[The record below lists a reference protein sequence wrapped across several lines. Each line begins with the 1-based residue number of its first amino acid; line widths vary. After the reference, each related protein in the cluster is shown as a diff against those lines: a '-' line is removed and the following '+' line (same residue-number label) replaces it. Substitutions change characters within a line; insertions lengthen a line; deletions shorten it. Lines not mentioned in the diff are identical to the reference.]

1 MKRGIIKAIVCVISF
16 VLSIL
21 IISSVMNRGNSD
33 ITMEMSEASYP
44 LVYVNYEGEHI
55 NCLHGYAQEMDVS
68 FMRDTITPLGEN
80 RELSLY
86 IDTFNT
92 SITSIA
98 YEVRSTDGTRLIE
111 STQLYDYI
119 VQTAGISADIQ
130 LKDLIDPDE
139 EYELIILLSD
149 VQGRQLRYY
158 TRVVLRSDN
167 HISEEI
173 RFARNFHEKT
183 FDREN
188 ADEIAQYLETNE
200 SGDNTTYSYVN
211 IHSSFRQITWGDLT
225 VEKITEPQ
233 LSITELFPQTARITI
248 SYYVNVLTETGER
261 RCRVDEY
268 YRLRYG
274 IQRIYLLNYERTMT
288 EVFEMDLEAFNNNK
302 IDLGIRNADVELA
315 ESEDGGAFAFV
326 SANRL
331 FCYNSN
337 NNRFSQLF
345 AFYTKDHEDE
355 RTFYNQNDIRVL
367 SVDEAGNVQFAVYGY
382 MNRGTH
388 EGKMGVAVYLFNGVL
403 NTIEEEAFIPYNRS
417 FATLESDVERLMYL
431 NSNEELFVYLG
442 GSIFCINLNDNSYTV
457 VAKDLAQESFKVS
470 ESGRIVVWPEG
481 EDPDRSQNLNVM
493 NLNTKVIS
501 TIDAGTGHYIRPLGF
516 MEEDLIYGLVNQS
529 DLFVDNAGS
538 LVTPMFCIN
547 ICSEPDNKIS
557 MQYQKDDIYIMNV
570 ILSDNQIT
578 MERARKTPE
587 GVYVVTSADQIMS
600 NTSELR
606 HENTIDV
613 AATKTLEKIVQ
624 IATKSNIATRSL
636 KFMTPKEVM
645 YEGGHEVNL
654 EYPESMHENYYVYGS
669 GGILGVYAKESEAV
683 NIAEQE
689 SGTVLNGYGDYV
701 WIKANRN
708 VSNQIMKITATM
720 QDENNSSLAVCLDT
734 MLLAEGISRNSQYLL
749 DQGATALSVLQ
760 DNMPED
766 CEILDLSGCSLDA
779 VLYYVNRD
787 IPVMA
792 ILNDRSAVL
801 IIGFNELNTVIMDP
815 ATGTIYKKGINDSTD
830 WFNSNGNQFI
840 TYIN

>member
-225 VEKITEPQ
+225 VEKMTEPQ

-274 IQRIYLLNYERTMT
+274 IQRIYLLNYERIMT
-288 EVFEMDLEAFNNNK
+288 EVFEMDLAAFNNNK
-302 IDLGIRNADVELA
+302 IDLGIRNANVEIA

-403 NTIEEEAFIPYNRS
+403 NTIEEEAFVPYNRS
-417 FATLESDVERLMYL
+417 FATLENDVEKLMYL

-457 VAKDLAQESFKVS
+457 VAKDLAQGSFKVS

-481 EDPDRSQNLNVM
+481 EDSDRSQNLNVM

-501 TIDAGTGHYIRPLGF
+501 TIDAGVGHYIRPLGF

-624 IATKSNIATRSL
+624 IAAKSNIATRSL

-766 CEILDLSGCSLDA
+766 CEILDLSGCSLDD

-792 ILNDRSAVL
+792 ILNDRSAVI

>member
-225 VEKITEPQ
+225 VEKMTEPQ

-274 IQRIYLLNYERTMT
+274 IQRIYLLNYERIMT
-288 EVFEMDLEAFNNNK
+288 EVFEMDLAAFNNNK
-302 IDLGIRNADVELA
+302 IDLGIRNADVEIA

-403 NTIEEEAFIPYNRS
+403 NTIEEEAFVPYNRS
-417 FATLESDVERLMYL
+417 FATLENDVERLMYL

-457 VAKDLAQESFKVS
+457 VAKDLAQGSFKVS

-481 EDPDRSQNLNVM
+481 EDSDRSQNLNVM

-501 TIDAGTGHYIRPLGF
+501 TIDAGVGHYIRPLGF

-624 IATKSNIATRSL
+624 IAAKSNIATRSL

-792 ILNDRSAVL
+792 ILNDRSAVI

>member
-86 IDTFNT
+86 IDSFNT

-225 VEKITEPQ
+225 VEKMTEPQ

-274 IQRIYLLNYERTMT
+274 IQRIYLLNYERIMT
-288 EVFEMDLEAFNNNK
+288 EVFEMDLAAFNNNK
-302 IDLGIRNADVELA
+302 IDLGIRNANVEIA

-403 NTIEEEAFIPYNRS
+403 NTIEEEAFVPYNRS
-417 FATLESDVERLMYL
+417 FATLENDVEKLMYL

-457 VAKDLAQESFKVS
+457 VAKDLAQGSFKVS

-481 EDPDRSQNLNVM
+481 EDSDRSQNLNVM

-501 TIDAGTGHYIRPLGF
+501 TIDAGVGHYIRPLGF

-624 IATKSNIATRSL
+624 IAAKSNIATRSL

-792 ILNDRSAVL
+792 ILNDRSAVI

>member
-274 IQRIYLLNYERTMT
+274 IQRIYLLNYERIMT
-288 EVFEMDLEAFNNNK
+288 EVFEMDLAAFNNNK
-302 IDLGIRNADVELA
+302 IDLGIRNADVEIA

-345 AFYTKDHEDE
+345 AFYTKDHEDA

-403 NTIEEEAFIPYNRS
+403 NTIEEEAFVPYNRS
-417 FATLESDVERLMYL
+417 FATLENDVERLMYL

-457 VAKDLAQESFKVS
+457 VAKDLAQGSFKVS
-470 ESGRIVVWPEG
+470 ESGRIVAWPEG
-481 EDPDRSQNLNVM
+481 EDSDRSQNLNVM

-501 TIDAGTGHYIRPLGF
+501 TIDAGVGHYIRPLGF

-547 ICSEPDNKIS
+547 ISSEPDNKIT

-624 IATKSNIATRSL
+624 IAAKSNIATRSL

-689 SGTVLNGYGDYV
+689 FGTVLNGYGDYV

>member
-274 IQRIYLLNYERTMT
+274 IQRIYLLNYERIMT
-288 EVFEMDLEAFNNNK
+288 EVFEMDLAAFNNNK
-302 IDLGIRNADVELA
+302 IDLGIRNADVEIA

-345 AFYTKDHEDE
+345 AFYTKDHEDA

-403 NTIEEEAFIPYNRS
+403 NTIEEEAFVPYNRS
-417 FATLESDVERLMYL
+417 FATLENDVERLMYL

-457 VAKDLAQESFKVS
+457 VAKDLAQGSFKVS

-481 EDPDRSQNLNVM
+481 EDSDRSQNLNVM

-501 TIDAGTGHYIRPLGF
+501 TIDAGVGHYIRPLGF

-624 IATKSNIATRSL
+624 IAAKSNIATRSL

-720 QDENNSSLAVCLDT
+720 QDENNSSLAACLDT

>member
-139 EYELIILLSD
+139 EYELIILLND

-167 HISEEI
+167 HIGEEI
-173 RFARNFHEKT
+173 YFARNFHEKT

-188 ADEIAQYLETNE
+188 ANEIAQYLETNE
-200 SGDNTTYSYVN
+200 SGDNTSYSYVN

-288 EVFEMDLEAFNNNK
+288 EVFEMDLAAFNNNK

-501 TIDAGTGHYIRPLGF
+501 TIDAGAGHYIRPLGF

-547 ICSEPDNKIS
+547 ISSEPDNKIS

-587 GVYVVTSADQIMS
+587 GVYVATAADQIMS
-600 NTSELR
+600 NTSELK

-613 AATKTLEKIVQ
+613 AATKALEKIVQ
-624 IATKSNIATRSL
+624 IAAKSNIATRSL

-815 ATGTIYKKGINDSTD
+815 TTGTIYKKGINDSTD

>member
-225 VEKITEPQ
+225 VEKMTEPQ

-274 IQRIYLLNYERTMT
+274 IQRIYLLNYERIMT
-288 EVFEMDLEAFNNNK
+288 EVFEMDLAAFNNNK
-302 IDLGIRNADVELA
+302 IDLGIRNANVEIA

-403 NTIEEEAFIPYNRS
+403 NTIEEEAFVPYNRS
-417 FATLESDVERLMYL
+417 FATLENDVEKLMYL

-457 VAKDLAQESFKVS
+457 VAKDLAQGSFKVS

-481 EDPDRSQNLNVM
+481 EDSDRSQNLNVM

-501 TIDAGTGHYIRPLGF
+501 TIDAGVGHYIRPLGF

-624 IATKSNIATRSL
+624 IAAKSNIATRSL

>member
-274 IQRIYLLNYERTMT
+274 IQRIYLLNYERIMT
-288 EVFEMDLEAFNNNK
+288 EVFEMDLAAFNNNK
-302 IDLGIRNADVELA
+302 IDLGIRNADVEIA

-345 AFYTKDHEDE
+345 AFYTKDHEDA

-417 FATLESDVERLMYL
+417 FATLENDVERLMYL

-457 VAKDLAQESFKVS
+457 VAKDLAQGSFKVS

-481 EDPDRSQNLNVM
+481 EDSDRSQNLNVM

-501 TIDAGTGHYIRPLGF
+501 TIDAGVGHYIRPLGF

-624 IATKSNIATRSL
+624 IAAKSNIATRSL

-708 VSNQIMKITATM
+708 VSNQIMKITAAM

>member
-139 EYELIILLSD
+139 EYELIILLND

-167 HISEEI
+167 HIGEEI
-173 RFARNFHEKT
+173 YFARNFHEKT

-188 ADEIAQYLETNE
+188 ANEIAQYLETNE
-200 SGDNTTYSYVN
+200 SGDNTSYSYVN

-288 EVFEMDLEAFNNNK
+288 EVFEMDLAAFNNNK

-481 EDPDRSQNLNVM
+481 EDLDRSQNLNVM

-501 TIDAGTGHYIRPLGF
+501 TIDAGAGHYIRPLGF

-547 ICSEPDNKIS
+547 ISSEPDNKIS

-587 GVYVVTSADQIMS
+587 GVYVATAADQIMS
-600 NTSELR
+600 NTSELK

-613 AATKTLEKIVQ
+613 AATKALEKIVQ
-624 IATKSNIATRSL
+624 IAAKSNIATRSL

-654 EYPESMHENYYVYGS
+654 EYPESLHENYYVYGS

-815 ATGTIYKKGINDSTD
+815 TTGTIYKKGINDSTD

>member
-274 IQRIYLLNYERTMT
+274 IQRIYLLNYERIMT
-288 EVFEMDLEAFNNNK
+288 EVFEMDLAAFNNNK
-302 IDLGIRNADVELA
+302 IDLGIRNADVEIA

-345 AFYTKDHEDE
+345 AFYTKDHEDA

-403 NTIEEEAFIPYNRS
+403 NTIEEEAFVPYNRS
-417 FATLESDVERLMYL
+417 FATLENDVERLMYL

-457 VAKDLAQESFKVS
+457 VAKDLAQGSFKVS

-481 EDPDRSQNLNVM
+481 EDSDRSQNLNVM

-501 TIDAGTGHYIRPLGF
+501 TIDAGVGHYIRPLGF

-578 MERARKTPE
+578 MERARKTSE

-624 IATKSNIATRSL
+624 IAAKSNIATRSL

>member
-225 VEKITEPQ
+225 VEKTTEPQ

-274 IQRIYLLNYERTMT
+274 IQRIYLLNYERIMT
-288 EVFEMDLEAFNNNK
+288 EVFEMDLAAFNNNK
-302 IDLGIRNADVELA
+302 IDLGIRNANVEIA

-403 NTIEEEAFIPYNRS
+403 NTIEEEAFVPYNRS
-417 FATLESDVERLMYL
+417 FATLENDVEKLMYL

-457 VAKDLAQESFKVS
+457 VAKDLAQGSFKVS

-481 EDPDRSQNLNVM
+481 EDSDRSQNLNVM

-501 TIDAGTGHYIRPLGF
+501 TIDAGVGHYIRPLGF

-624 IATKSNIATRSL
+624 IAAKSNIATRSL

-792 ILNDRSAVL
+792 ILNDRSAVI

>member
-274 IQRIYLLNYERTMT
+274 IQRIYLLNYERIMT
-288 EVFEMDLEAFNNNK
+288 EVFEMDLAAFNNNK
-302 IDLGIRNADVELA
+302 IDLGIRNADVEIA

-345 AFYTKDHEDE
+345 AFYTKDHEDA

-624 IATKSNIATRSL
+624 IAAKSNIATRSL

-689 SGTVLNGYGDYV
+689 SGTVLNEYGDYV

>member
-139 EYELIILLSD
+139 EYELIILLND

-167 HISEEI
+167 HIGEEI
-173 RFARNFHEKT
+173 YFARNFHEKT

-188 ADEIAQYLETNE
+188 ANEIAQYLETNE

-288 EVFEMDLEAFNNNK
+288 EVFEMDLAAFNNNK
-302 IDLGIRNADVELA
+302 IDLGIRNADVEIA

-501 TIDAGTGHYIRPLGF
+501 TIDAGAGHYIRPLGF

-547 ICSEPDNKIS
+547 ISSEPDNKIS

-587 GVYVVTSADQIMS
+587 GVYVATAADQIMS
-600 NTSELR
+600 NTSELK

-613 AATKTLEKIVQ
+613 AATKALEKIVQ
-624 IATKSNIATRSL
+624 IAAKSNIATRSL

>member
-139 EYELIILLSD
+139 EYELIILLND

-167 HISEEI
+167 HIGEEI
-173 RFARNFHEKT
+173 YFARNFHEKT

-188 ADEIAQYLETNE
+188 ANEIAQYLETNE

-288 EVFEMDLEAFNNNK
+288 EVFEMDLAAFNNNK
-302 IDLGIRNADVELA
+302 IDLGIRNADVEIA

-457 VAKDLAQESFKVS
+457 VAKDLAQESFKAS

-501 TIDAGTGHYIRPLGF
+501 TIDAGAGHYIRPLGF

-547 ICSEPDNKIS
+547 ISSEPDNKIS

-570 ILSDNQIT
+570 ILLDNQIT

-587 GVYVVTSADQIMS
+587 GVYVATAADQIMS
-600 NTSELR
+600 NTSELK

-613 AATKTLEKIVQ
+613 AATKALEKIVQ
-624 IATKSNIATRSL
+624 IAAKSNIATRSL

-654 EYPESMHENYYVYGS
+654 EYPESLHENYYVYGS

-708 VSNQIMKITATM
+708 VSNQIMKITAAM

-815 ATGTIYKKGINDSTD
+815 TTGTIYKKGINDSTD

>member
-139 EYELIILLSD
+139 EYELIILLND

-167 HISEEI
+167 HIGEEI
-173 RFARNFHEKT
+173 YFARNFHEKT

-188 ADEIAQYLETNE
+188 ANEIAQYLETNE
-200 SGDNTTYSYVN
+200 SGDNTSYSYVN

-248 SYYVNVLTETGER
+248 SYYVNALTETGER

-288 EVFEMDLEAFNNNK
+288 EVFEMDLAAFNNNK

-501 TIDAGTGHYIRPLGF
+501 TIDAGAGHYIRPLGF

-547 ICSEPDNKIS
+547 ISSEPDNKIS

-587 GVYVVTSADQIMS
+587 GVYVATAADQIMS
-600 NTSELR
+600 NTSELK

-613 AATKTLEKIVQ
+613 AATKALEKIVQ
-624 IATKSNIATRSL
+624 IAAKSNIATRSL

-815 ATGTIYKKGINDSTD
+815 TTGTIYKKGINDSTD

>member
-139 EYELIILLSD
+139 EYELIILLND

-167 HISEEI
+167 HIGEEI
-173 RFARNFHEKT
+173 YFARNFHEKT

-188 ADEIAQYLETNE
+188 ANEIAQYLETNE

-288 EVFEMDLEAFNNNK
+288 EVFEMDLAAFNNNK

-501 TIDAGTGHYIRPLGF
+501 TIDAGAGHYIRPLGF

-547 ICSEPDNKIS
+547 ISSEPDNKIS

-587 GVYVVTSADQIMS
+587 GVYVATAADQIMS
-600 NTSELR
+600 NTSELK

-613 AATKTLEKIVQ
+613 AATKALEKIVQ
-624 IATKSNIATRSL
+624 IAAKSNIATRSL

-815 ATGTIYKKGINDSTD
+815 TTGTIYKKGINDSTD

>member
-225 VEKITEPQ
+225 VEKMTEPQ

-274 IQRIYLLNYERTMT
+274 IQRIYLLNYERIMT
-288 EVFEMDLEAFNNNK
+288 EVFEMDLAAFNNNK
-302 IDLGIRNADVELA
+302 IDLGIRNANVEIA

-403 NTIEEEAFIPYNRS
+403 NTIEEEAFVPYNRS
-417 FATLESDVERLMYL
+417 FATLENDVEKLMYL

-457 VAKDLAQESFKVS
+457 VAKDLAQGSFKVS

-481 EDPDRSQNLNVM
+481 EDSDRSQNLNVM

-501 TIDAGTGHYIRPLGF
+501 TIDAGVGHYIRPLGF

-624 IATKSNIATRSL
+624 IAAKSNIATRSL
-636 KFMTPKEVM
+636 KFMTPKEVR

-792 ILNDRSAVL
+792 ILNDRSAVI

>member
-225 VEKITEPQ
+225 VEKMTEPQ

-274 IQRIYLLNYERTMT
+274 IQRIYLLNYERIMT
-288 EVFEMDLEAFNNNK
+288 EVFEMDLAAFNNNK
-302 IDLGIRNADVELA
+302 IDLGIRNANVEIA

-345 AFYTKDHEDE
+345 AFYTKDHEDA

-403 NTIEEEAFIPYNRS
+403 NTIEEEAFVPYNRS
-417 FATLESDVERLMYL
+417 FATLENDVERLMYL

-457 VAKDLAQESFKVS
+457 VAKDLAQGSFKVS

-481 EDPDRSQNLNVM
+481 EDSDRSQNLNVM

-501 TIDAGTGHYIRPLGF
+501 TIDAGVGHYIRPLGF

-624 IATKSNIATRSL
+624 IAAKSNIATRSL

>member
-274 IQRIYLLNYERTMT
+274 IQRIYLLNYERIMT
-288 EVFEMDLEAFNNNK
+288 EVFEMDLAAFNNNK
-302 IDLGIRNADVELA
+302 IDLGIRNADVEIA

-345 AFYTKDHEDE
+345 AFYTKDHEDA

-403 NTIEEEAFIPYNRS
+403 NTIEEEAFVPYNRS
-417 FATLESDVERLMYL
+417 FATLENDVERLMYL

-457 VAKDLAQESFKVS
+457 VAKDLAQGSFKVS

-481 EDPDRSQNLNVM
+481 EDSDRSQNLNVM

-501 TIDAGTGHYIRPLGF
+501 TIDAGVGHYIRPLGF
-516 MEEDLIYGLVNQS
+516 MEEDLIYALVNQS

-547 ICSEPDNKIS
+547 ISSEPDNKIS

-587 GVYVVTSADQIMS
+587 GVYVATAADQIMS
-600 NTSELR
+600 NTSELK

-624 IATKSNIATRSL
+624 IAAKSNIATRSL

-815 ATGTIYKKGINDSTD
+815 TTGTIYKKGINDSTD

>member
-200 SGDNTTYSYVN
+200 SGDNTTYSYVD

-274 IQRIYLLNYERTMT
+274 IQRIYLLNYERIMT
-288 EVFEMDLEAFNNNK
+288 EVFEMDLAAFNNNK
-302 IDLGIRNADVELA
+302 IDLGIRNADVEIA

-345 AFYTKDHEDE
+345 AFYTKDHEDA

-403 NTIEEEAFIPYNRS
+403 NTIEEEAFVPYNRS
-417 FATLESDVERLMYL
+417 FATLENDVERLMYL

-457 VAKDLAQESFKVS
+457 VAKDLAQGSFKVS

-481 EDPDRSQNLNVM
+481 EDSDRSQNLNVM

-501 TIDAGTGHYIRPLGF
+501 TIDAGVGHYIRPLGF

-547 ICSEPDNKIS
+547 ISSEPDNKIS

-624 IATKSNIATRSL
+624 IAAKSNIATRSL

-720 QDENNSSLAVCLDT
+720 QDENNSSLAACLDT

>member
-1 MKRGIIKAIVCVISF
+1 M
-16 VLSIL
+16 
-21 IISSVMNRGNSD
+21 
-33 ITMEMSEASYP
+33 
-44 LVYVNYEGEHI
+44 
-55 NCLHGYAQEMDVS
+55 
-68 FMRDTITPLGEN
+68 
-80 RELSLY
+80 
-86 IDTFNT
+86 
-92 SITSIA
+92 
-98 YEVRSTDGTRLIE
+98 
-111 STQLYDYI
+111 
-119 VQTAGISADIQ
+119 
-130 LKDLIDPDE
+130 
-139 EYELIILLSD
+139 
-149 VQGRQLRYY
+149 
-158 TRVVLRSDN
+158 
-167 HISEEI
+167 
-173 RFARNFHEKT
+173 
-183 FDREN
+183 
-188 ADEIAQYLETNE
+188 
-200 SGDNTTYSYVN
+200 N

-225 VEKITEPQ
+225 VEKMTEPQ

-274 IQRIYLLNYERTMT
+274 IQRIYLLNYERIMT
-288 EVFEMDLEAFNNNK
+288 EVFEMDLAAFNNNK
-302 IDLGIRNADVELA
+302 IDLGIRNANVEIA

-403 NTIEEEAFIPYNRS
+403 NTIEEEAFVPYNRS
-417 FATLESDVERLMYL
+417 FATLENDVEKLMYL

-457 VAKDLAQESFKVS
+457 VAKDLAQGSFKVS

-481 EDPDRSQNLNVM
+481 EDSDRSQNLNVM

-501 TIDAGTGHYIRPLGF
+501 TIDAGVGHYIRPLGF

-624 IATKSNIATRSL
+624 IAAKSNIATRSL

-792 ILNDRSAVL
+792 ILNDRSAVI

>member
-274 IQRIYLLNYERTMT
+274 IQRIYLLNYERIMT
-288 EVFEMDLEAFNNNK
+288 EVFEMDLAAFNNNK
-302 IDLGIRNADVELA
+302 IDLGIRNANVEIA

-345 AFYTKDHEDE
+345 AFYTKDHEDA

-403 NTIEEEAFIPYNRS
+403 NTIEEEAFVPYNRS
-417 FATLESDVERLMYL
+417 FATLENDVERLMYL

-457 VAKDLAQESFKVS
+457 VAKDLAQGSFKVS

-481 EDPDRSQNLNVM
+481 EDSDRSQNLNVM

-501 TIDAGTGHYIRPLGF
+501 TIDAGVGHYIRPLGF

-624 IATKSNIATRSL
+624 IAAKSNIATRSL

>member
-86 IDTFNT
+86 IDTFST

-139 EYELIILLSD
+139 EYELVILLND

-173 RFARNFHEKT
+173 YFARNFHEKT

-302 IDLGIRNADVELA
+302 IDLGIRNADVEIA

-547 ICSEPDNKIS
+547 ISSEPDNKIS

-624 IATKSNIATRSL
+624 IAAKSNIATRSL

-689 SGTVLNGYGDYV
+689 SGTILNGYGDYV

>member
-139 EYELIILLSD
+139 EYELIILLND

-158 TRVVLRSDN
+158 TRVILRSDN
-167 HISEEI
+167 HIGEEI
-173 RFARNFHEKT
+173 YFARNFHEKT

-288 EVFEMDLEAFNNNK
+288 EVFEMDLAAFNNNK
-302 IDLGIRNADVELA
+302 IDLGIRNADVEIA

-501 TIDAGTGHYIRPLGF
+501 TIDAGAGHYIRPLGF

-547 ICSEPDNKIS
+547 ICSEPENKIS

-578 MERARKTPE
+578 MERARKTAE
-587 GVYVVTSADQIMS
+587 GVYVATSADQIMS
-600 NTSELR
+600 NTSELK

-624 IATKSNIATRSL
+624 IAAKSNIATRSL

-815 ATGTIYKKGINDSTD
+815 TTGTIYKKGINDSTD

>member
-302 IDLGIRNADVELA
+302 IDLGIRNADVEIA

-624 IATKSNIATRSL
+624 IAAKSNIATRSL

-708 VSNQIMKITATM
+708 VSNQIMKITAAM

>member
-274 IQRIYLLNYERTMT
+274 IQRIYLLNYERIMT
-288 EVFEMDLEAFNNNK
+288 EVFEMDLAAFNNNK
-302 IDLGIRNADVELA
+302 IDLGIRNADVEIA

-345 AFYTKDHEDE
+345 AFYTKDHEDA

-403 NTIEEEAFIPYNRS
+403 NTIEEEAFVPYNRS
-417 FATLESDVERLMYL
+417 FATLENDVERLMYL

-457 VAKDLAQESFKVS
+457 VAKDLAQGSFKVS

-481 EDPDRSQNLNVM
+481 EDSDRSQNLNVM

-501 TIDAGTGHYIRPLGF
+501 TIDAGVGHYIRPLGF

-624 IATKSNIATRSL
+624 IAAKSNIATRSL

-669 GGILGVYAKESEAV
+669 EGILGVYAKESEAV

-689 SGTVLNGYGDYV
+689 SGTVLNEYGDYV

-830 WFNSNGNQFI
+830 WFNFNGNQFI

>member
-139 EYELIILLSD
+139 EYELIILLND

-167 HISEEI
+167 NIGEGI
-173 RFARNFHEKT
+173 YFARNFHEKT

-188 ADEIAQYLETNE
+188 ANEIAQYLETNE
-200 SGDNTTYSYVN
+200 SGDNTSYSYVN

-288 EVFEMDLEAFNNNK
+288 EVFEMDLAAFNNNK

-501 TIDAGTGHYIRPLGF
+501 TIDAGAGHYIRPLGF

-547 ICSEPDNKIS
+547 ISSEPDNKIS

-587 GVYVVTSADQIMS
+587 GVYVATAADQIMS
-600 NTSELR
+600 NTSELK

-613 AATKTLEKIVQ
+613 AATKALEKIVQ
-624 IATKSNIATRSL
+624 IAAKSNIATRSL

-815 ATGTIYKKGINDSTD
+815 TTGTIYKKGINDSTD

>member
-130 LKDLIDPDE
+130 LKDLIDPNE
-139 EYELIILLSD
+139 EYELVILLND

-173 RFARNFHEKT
+173 FFARNFHEKT

-188 ADEIAQYLETNE
+188 ANEIAQYLETNE

-302 IDLGIRNADVELA
+302 IDLGIRNADVEIA

-457 VAKDLAQESFKVS
+457 VAKDLAQGSFKVS

-501 TIDAGTGHYIRPLGF
+501 TIDAGVGHYIRPLGF

-547 ICSEPDNKIS
+547 ISSEPDNKIS

-578 MERARKTPE
+578 MERARKTAE
-587 GVYVVTSADQIMS
+587 GVYVATSADQIMS
-600 NTSELR
+600 NTSELK

-624 IATKSNIATRSL
+624 IAAKSNIATRSL

-708 VSNQIMKITATM
+708 VSNQIMKITAAM
-720 QDENNSSLAVCLDT
+720 QDENNSSLAACLDT

>member
-139 EYELIILLSD
+139 EYELIILLND

-167 HISEEI
+167 HIGEEI
-173 RFARNFHEKT
+173 YFARNFHEKT

-188 ADEIAQYLETNE
+188 ANEIAQYLETNE

-302 IDLGIRNADVELA
+302 IDLGIRNADVEIA

-547 ICSEPDNKIS
+547 ISSEPDNKIS

-578 MERARKTPE
+578 MERARKTAE
-587 GVYVVTSADQIMS
+587 GVYVATSADQIMS
-600 NTSELR
+600 NTSELK

-624 IATKSNIATRSL
+624 IAAKSNIATRSL

-708 VSNQIMKITATM
+708 VSNQIMKITAAM

>member
-225 VEKITEPQ
+225 VEKMTEPQ

-274 IQRIYLLNYERTMT
+274 IQRIYLLNYERIMT
-288 EVFEMDLEAFNNNK
+288 EVFEMDLAAFNNNK
-302 IDLGIRNADVELA
+302 IDLGIRNANVEIA

-403 NTIEEEAFIPYNRS
+403 NTIEEEAFVPYNRS
-417 FATLESDVERLMYL
+417 FATLENDVEKLMYL

-457 VAKDLAQESFKVS
+457 VAKDLAQGSFKVS

-481 EDPDRSQNLNVM
+481 EDSDRSQNLNVM

-501 TIDAGTGHYIRPLGF
+501 TIDAGVGHYIRPLGF

-624 IATKSNIATRSL
+624 IAAKSNIATRSL

-792 ILNDRSAVL
+792 ILNDRSAVI

>member
-274 IQRIYLLNYERTMT
+274 IQRIYLLNYERIMT
-288 EVFEMDLEAFNNNK
+288 EVFEMDLAAFNNNK
-302 IDLGIRNADVELA
+302 IDLGIRNADVEIA

-345 AFYTKDHEDE
+345 AFYTKDHEDA

-403 NTIEEEAFIPYNRS
+403 NTIEEEAFVPYNRS
-417 FATLESDVERLMYL
+417 FATLENDVERLMYL

-457 VAKDLAQESFKVS
+457 VAKDLAQGSFKVS

-481 EDPDRSQNLNVM
+481 EDSDRSQNLNVM

-501 TIDAGTGHYIRPLGF
+501 TIDAGVGHYIRPLGF

-624 IATKSNIATRSL
+624 IAAKSNIATRSL

>member
-274 IQRIYLLNYERTMT
+274 IQRIYLLNYERIMT
-288 EVFEMDLEAFNNNK
+288 EVFEMDLAAFNNNK
-302 IDLGIRNADVELA
+302 IDLGIRNADVEIA

-345 AFYTKDHEDE
+345 AFYTKDHEDA

-403 NTIEEEAFIPYNRS
+403 NTIEEEAFVPYNRS
-417 FATLESDVERLMYL
+417 FATLENDVERLMYL

-457 VAKDLAQESFKVS
+457 VAKDLAQGSFKVS

-481 EDPDRSQNLNVM
+481 EDSDRSQNLNVM

-501 TIDAGTGHYIRPLGF
+501 TIDAGVGHYIRPLGF

-624 IATKSNIATRSL
+624 IAAKSNIATRSL

-708 VSNQIMKITATM
+708 VSNQIMKITAAM

>member
-167 HISEEI
+167 HINEEI

-211 IHSSFRQITWGDLT
+211 IHSSFRQITWGDLS

-274 IQRIYLLNYERTMT
+274 IQRIYLLNYERIMT
-288 EVFEMDLEAFNNNK
+288 EVFEMDLAAFNNNK
-302 IDLGIRNADVELA
+302 IDLGIRNADVEIA

-345 AFYTKDHEDE
+345 AFYTKDHEDA

-403 NTIEEEAFIPYNRS
+403 NTIEEEAFVPYNRS
-417 FATLESDVERLMYL
+417 FATLENDVERLMYL

-457 VAKDLAQESFKVS
+457 VAKDLAQGSFKVS

-481 EDPDRSQNLNVM
+481 EDSDRSQNLNVM

-501 TIDAGTGHYIRPLGF
+501 TIDAGVGHYIRPLGF

-578 MERARKTPE
+578 MERARKTSE

-624 IATKSNIATRSL
+624 IAAKSNIATRSL

>member
-274 IQRIYLLNYERTMT
+274 IQRIYLLNYERIMT
-288 EVFEMDLEAFNNNK
+288 EVFEMDLAAFNNNK
-302 IDLGIRNADVELA
+302 IDLGIRNADVEIA
-315 ESEDGGAFAFV
+315 ESEDGGAFV

-345 AFYTKDHEDE
+345 AFYTKDHEDA

-403 NTIEEEAFIPYNRS
+403 NTIEEEAFVPYNRS
-417 FATLESDVERLMYL
+417 FATLENDVERLMYL

-457 VAKDLAQESFKVS
+457 VAKDLAQGSFKVS

-481 EDPDRSQNLNVM
+481 EDSDRSQNLNVM

-501 TIDAGTGHYIRPLGF
+501 TIDAGVGHYIRPLGF

-587 GVYVVTSADQIMS
+587 GVYVATSADQIMS

-624 IATKSNIATRSL
+624 IAAKSNIATRSL

-689 SGTVLNGYGDYV
+689 SSTVLNGYGDYV

>member
-167 HISEEI
+167 HINEEI

-211 IHSSFRQITWGDLT
+211 IHSSFRQITWGDLS

-274 IQRIYLLNYERTMT
+274 IQRIYLLNYERIMT
-288 EVFEMDLEAFNNNK
+288 EVFEMDLAAFNNNK
-302 IDLGIRNADVELA
+302 IDLGIRNADVEIA

-345 AFYTKDHEDE
+345 AFYTKDHEDA

-457 VAKDLAQESFKVS
+457 VAKDLAQGSFKVS

-481 EDPDRSQNLNVM
+481 EDSDRSQNLNVM

-501 TIDAGTGHYIRPLGF
+501 TIDAGVGHYIRPLGF

-624 IATKSNIATRSL
+624 IAAKSNIATRSL

-830 WFNSNGNQFI
+830 WFNFNGNQFI

>member
-302 IDLGIRNADVELA
+302 IDLGIRNADVEIA

-417 FATLESDVERLMYL
+417 FATLENDVERLMYL

-624 IATKSNIATRSL
+624 IAAKSNIATRSL

-708 VSNQIMKITATM
+708 VSNQIMKITAAM

>member
-302 IDLGIRNADVELA
+302 IDLGIRNADVEIA

-417 FATLESDVERLMYL
+417 FATLENDVERLMYL

-457 VAKDLAQESFKVS
+457 VAKDLAQGSFKVS

-481 EDPDRSQNLNVM
+481 EDSDRSQNLNVM

-501 TIDAGTGHYIRPLGF
+501 TIDAGVGHYIRPLGF

-547 ICSEPDNKIS
+547 ISSEPDNKIT

-624 IATKSNIATRSL
+624 IAAKSNIATRSL

-708 VSNQIMKITATM
+708 VSNQIMKITAAM

>member
-225 VEKITEPQ
+225 VEKMTEPQ

-274 IQRIYLLNYERTMT
+274 IQRIYLLNYERIMT
-288 EVFEMDLEAFNNNK
+288 EVFEMDLAAFNNNK
-302 IDLGIRNADVELA
+302 IDLGIRNANVEIA

-388 EGKMGVAVYLFNGVL
+388 EGKMGVAVYLFNAVL
-403 NTIEEEAFIPYNRS
+403 NTIEEEAFVPYNRS
-417 FATLESDVERLMYL
+417 FATLENDVEKLMYL

-457 VAKDLAQESFKVS
+457 VAKDLAQGSFKVS

-481 EDPDRSQNLNVM
+481 EDSDRSQNLNVM

-501 TIDAGTGHYIRPLGF
+501 TIDAGVGHYIRPLGF

-547 ICSEPDNKIS
+547 SCSEPDNKIS

-624 IATKSNIATRSL
+624 IAAKSNIATRSL

-792 ILNDRSAVL
+792 ILNDRSAVI

>member
-139 EYELIILLSD
+139 EYELIILLND

-167 HISEEI
+167 HIGEEI
-173 RFARNFHEKT
+173 YFARNFHEKT

-188 ADEIAQYLETNE
+188 ANEIAQYLETNE
-200 SGDNTTYSYVN
+200 SGDNTSYSYVN
-211 IHSSFRQITWGDLT
+211 IHSSFRQVTWGDLT

-274 IQRIYLLNYERTMT
+274 IQRIYLLNYERIMT
-288 EVFEMDLEAFNNNK
+288 EVFEMDLAAFNNNK
-302 IDLGIRNADVELA
+302 IDLGIRNADVEIA

-470 ESGRIVVWPEG
+470 ESDRIVVWPEG

-501 TIDAGTGHYIRPLGF
+501 TIDAGAGHYIRPLGF

-547 ICSEPDNKIS
+547 ISSEPDNKIS

-587 GVYVVTSADQIMS
+587 GVYVATAADQIMS
-600 NTSELR
+600 NTSELK

-613 AATKTLEKIVQ
+613 AATKALEKIVQ
-624 IATKSNIATRSL
+624 IAAKSNIATRSL

-815 ATGTIYKKGINDSTD
+815 TTGTIYKKGINDSTD

>member
-233 LSITELFPQTARITI
+233 LSVTELFPQTARITI

-302 IDLGIRNADVELA
+302 IDLGIRNADVEIA

-345 AFYTKDHEDE
+345 AFYTKDHEDA

-403 NTIEEEAFIPYNRS
+403 NTIEEEAFVPYNRS
-417 FATLESDVERLMYL
+417 FATLENDVERLMYL

-457 VAKDLAQESFKVS
+457 VAKDLAQGSFKVS
-470 ESGRIVVWPEG
+470 ESGRIVAWPEG
-481 EDPDRSQNLNVM
+481 EDSDRSQNLNVM

-501 TIDAGTGHYIRPLGF
+501 TIDAGVGHYIRPLGF

-547 ICSEPDNKIS
+547 ISSEPDNKIT

-624 IATKSNIATRSL
+624 IAAKSNIATRSL

-689 SGTVLNGYGDYV
+689 SGTVLNEYGDYV